1 MRWKSGLRDR
11 DEIIGRE
18 WVIEVVSVDVRELGK
33 RVCWLG
39 DRVSVR
45 VGWESVSVGWV
56 RKCEGGVGQ
65 WDDRVG

>member
-1 MRWKSGLRDR
+1 M
-11 DEIIGRE
+11 RE
-18 WVIEVVSVDVRELGK
+18 WVIEVVSIDVRELGK

-39 DRVSVR
+39 DRVSLR
-45 VGWESVSVGWV
+45 VGWESVSVEWV